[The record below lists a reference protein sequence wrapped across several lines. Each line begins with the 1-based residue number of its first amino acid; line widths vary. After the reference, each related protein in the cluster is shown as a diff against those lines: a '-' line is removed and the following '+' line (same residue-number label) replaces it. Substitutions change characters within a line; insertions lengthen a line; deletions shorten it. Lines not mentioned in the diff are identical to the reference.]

1 MANKSRGSWFKWFAD
16 GDSPR
21 ERKLI
26 TKLDLLIV
34 PYAVLAYWVK
44 YMDQSNLNNAY
55 VSGMKEDLKF
65 EGNELV
71 KLQTFYVV
79 GAVTG
84 QIPLMFLLTYIPMH
98 WLIPALDI
106 LWGVFTLLQYRVT
119 GFAEL
124 AAYRFLVGWFEA
136 AFFPAVNY
144 LLGAWYRGDELARR
158 GGIFYIGLYLGTLTA
173 GLIQA
178 GASAQLD
185 GVHGLAGWRW
195 MYHAV
200 PTYC

>member
-1 MANKSRGSWFKWFAD
+1 
-16 GDSPR
+16 
-21 ERKLI
+21 
-26 TKLDLLIV
+26 
-34 PYAVLAYWVK
+34 
-44 YMDQSNLNNAY
+44 
-55 VSGMKEDLKF
+55 MKEDLKF

-124 AAYRFLVGWFEA
+124 AAYRFLVGWFE
-136 AFFPAVNY
+136 VRRW
-144 LLGAWYRGDELARR
+144 LLLLSIQTNTATGCFLSRCEL
-158 GGIFYIGLYLGTLTA
+158 
-173 GLIQA
+173 
-178 GASAQLD
+178 SS
-185 GVHGLAGWRW
+185 W
-195 MYHAV
+195 
-200 PTYC
+200 

>member
-1 MANKSRGSWFKWFAD
+1 MSNYHHLLG
-16 GDSPR
+16 
-21 ERKLI
+21 
-26 TKLDLLIV
+26 LDLLWI
-34 PYAVLAYWVK
+34 
-44 YMDQSNLNNAY
+44 DNAY

-124 AAYRFLVGWFEA
+124 AAYRFLVGWFEVRSNA
-136 AFFPAVNY
+136 LSP
-144 LLGAWYRGDELARR
+144 
-158 GGIFYIGLYLGTLTA
+158 GT
-173 GLIQA
+173 
-178 GASAQLD
+178 
-185 GVHGLAGWRW
+185 
-195 MYHAV
+195 
-200 PTYC
+200 